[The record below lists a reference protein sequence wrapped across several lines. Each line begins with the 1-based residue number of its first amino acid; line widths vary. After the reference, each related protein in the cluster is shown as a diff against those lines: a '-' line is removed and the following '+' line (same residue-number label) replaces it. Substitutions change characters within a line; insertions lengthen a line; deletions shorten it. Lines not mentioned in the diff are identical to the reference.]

1 MDTGDVIIAFL
12 AAAGFGALIGLER
25 QAGKHEQSVVF
36 GTRTFALYG
45 VWGAATMLFADQ
57 FGAAAFVVGFGSL
70 AALVVAAYIREAVS
84 SGDRGTTTE
93 AAAFAAFLTGALA
106 WSGLFVVGLAVAVG
120 TAALLRAKEPLHS
133 LAERFSEEDVRAVLQ
148 FAVIT
153 ALVLPLVPNRD
164 FGPFGAFNPREIWLM
179 VVLISAIGLA
189 GYAALRF
196 LGSRGLA
203 LTGFLGGLVSSTA
216 VTLGYSRMS
225 RSTAPVSAALAAGI
239 LGASAVM
246 YPRVLIEAG
255 VVAPSMVGPLVLPL
269 LAIGLVVLAAAGYWW
284 WRGRE
289 EHTDSPKLNLKNPLT
304 LGIALQFGA
313 LYALIVF
320 ASRAL
325 LEAVSASS
333 IQLVGAVSGIN
344 DVDAITLSTANLV
357 RDGLDPNLGARVVI
371 LAVSVNALVKLA
383 IAASL
388 ASRRVRRA
396 VTLGLATAGLAGL
409 VIWVLL

>member
-36 GTRTFALYG
+36 GARTFALYG
-45 VWGAATMLFADQ
+45 VWGAATMLFADE
-57 FGAAAFVVGFGSL
+57 FGTAAFVVGFGSL

-133 LAERFSEEDVRAVLQ
+133 LAERFSEDDVRAVLQ

-203 LTGFLGGLVSSTA
+203 LTGLLGGLVSSTA

-289 EHTDSPKLNLKNPLT
+289 VHTDSPKLNLKNPLT

-325 LEAVSASS
+325 LEVVSASS